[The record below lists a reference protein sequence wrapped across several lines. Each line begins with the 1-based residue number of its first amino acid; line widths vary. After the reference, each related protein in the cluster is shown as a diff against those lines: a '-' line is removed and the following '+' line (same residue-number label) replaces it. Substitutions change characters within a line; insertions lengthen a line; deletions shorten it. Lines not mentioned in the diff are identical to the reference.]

1 MKKCIVCGK
10 KAEFGIKHSSE
21 YYCEECA
28 LENFNDLELLEKI
41 DEQIK
46 ALKELIKEEK
56 QEHL

>member
-10 KAEFGIKHSSE
+10 KAEYGIKHSSE

-46 ALKELIKEEK
+46 ALKGLIKE
-56 QEHL
+56 